1 MSRLVMML
9 HPMQRLLSHALAK
22 IVVVAA
28 LYYLTGQLGLLL
40 AVPPGYATIIWPA
53 SGIAVGALIAYG
65 RSLWPG
71 IFVGSLALN
80 AVIGGGY
87 SAETGWAFDK
97 LAIAAAI
104 AAGSTAQALVARWL
118 VGRVVGIPIDLRG
131 MRDIIAPLLAAG
143 PVSCVV
149 APTVGVTSLYLA
161 GVVPSAGVAH
171 NWLTWWSGDV
181 LGIVIFLP
189 IVLIAPGAER
199 QLSWR
204 GTPLGTLPIA
214 AILTLL
220 LPLGLTFYGWKAT
233 NQFIYDRNSAI
244 FASMAIENE
253 QALMHRLASYDQA
266 LLGGVDFFEGSS
278 YVSADEWR
286 SYVDVLDLKRSMPG
300 VNGIGYIENVPAEKV
315 SDFLFRVQKAQ
326 PQFTIHPDVP
336 GGPRIIIT
344 YIEPLAPNRPALGL
358 NIAFESNRLEGA
370 TLSRDTGK
378 PAITRRIV
386 LVQDQTK
393 SNGFILLHPM
403 YRKNVPLGSVDE
415 RRAALTG
422 WIYAP
427 FVAQKFMS
435 GLTTSE
441 DRSLTLQVYDGDG
454 EDADALIYQS
464 GEPNASA
471 PAPAFSIRKQ
481 VDVMQQRWTLS
492 WHSTPAFEQSV
503 ASQEPL
509 LVLASGIVFTALF
522 GVLLSLFAHRAE
534 TIKVL
539 VDRKTSELAEREA
552 LYRLLAENTSDMIS
566 RVAFDG
572 TRLYTSP
579 ACLRLLGYTAEELQN
594 SNAFSD
600 VHPKQRSRLQAEYA
614 RLARGEIDESKGVF
628 TLHRKDDDW
637 VQAEITLQLVR
648 DRAGNPAE
656 LVVTERDV
664 TLQEQR
670 AEELKLARAE
680 AEVAKMNAEQA
691 SEAKTA
697 FLATMSHEIRTPLNG
712 VIGYGDLLLSS
723 NELSEQNRRYAE
735 RIGTSAA
742 ALLTVVNDI
751 LDFSRIEAGQVEID
765 AHPFSLGALIDNALS
780 IVGGVAT
787 RKGLALV
794 RQVDPTLPPRLV
806 GDQDR
811 LRQVLL
817 NLLNNAVKFT
827 ATGTVTLAVDRIG
840 DSGAGPVG
848 LRFAVRDTGIGISA
862 EQQDRLFQRFS
873 QVDGSI
879 RREFGG
885 SGLGL
890 AISKRLV
897 GLMGGRIG
905 VDSTAGEG
913 SLFWFEV
920 ALAEAT
926 SDAEPSRFVEAMNET
941 RAPARILL
949 VEDMEINRD
958 IASAVL
964 RSHGHEVDIAVD
976 GTEAIAAI
984 QNRTYDVVLMDVQM
998 PVMDGLSATRHI
1010 RALNPPVRD
1019 IPIVALTANVLP
1031 FQLAELR
1038 AAGMTDH
1045 VGKPFKQAELLAAIV
1060 RNTGSGP
1067 DRHVGEPGP
1076 AATGGRD
1083 FNADVFGNLETVLG
1097 KNRVEKLLDKL
1108 ADVLRTRLVSISPDT
1123 IELDVVQRDAH
1134 SLVSSSGML
1143 GFEALSNLCRDIE
1156 TSCIAGTDLM
1166 PALQRFERA
1175 RDAALN
1181 KIEALK
1187 SAV

>member
-1 MSRLVMML
+1 MSRLVMVL
-9 HPMQRLLSHALAK
+9 HPMQRLLSHALAR
-22 IVVVAA
+22 IVAVAA

-53 SGIAVGALIAYG
+53 SGIAVGALLAYG

-71 IFVGSLALN
+71 IFIGSLVLN

-87 SAETGWAFDK
+87 SGETGWALDK
-97 LAIAAAI
+97 LAVAAAI
-104 AAGSTAQALVARWL
+104 AGGSTVQALVARWL
-118 VGRVVGIPIDLRG
+118 VSRAVGLPIDLRG
-131 MRDIIAPLLAAG
+131 IRDIIALFLAAA
-143 PVSCVV
+143 PISCIV
-149 APTVGVTSLYLA
+149 APSVGVASLYVA
-161 GVVPSAGVAH
+161 GVVPYAGVAH

-189 IVLIAPGAER
+189 IVLVAPGAKR
-199 QLSWR
+199 RLTWR
-204 GTPLGTLPIA
+204 GAPLGALPVA
-214 AILTLL
+214 AILLLL
-220 LPLGLTFYGWKAT
+220 LPLGLTFYGWKAS

-266 LLGGVDFFEGSS
+266 LVGGVGFFEGSS
-278 YVSADEWR
+278 YVSAEEWR
-286 SYVDVLDLKRSMPG
+286 SYVEVLDLKRSMPG
-300 VNGIGYIENVPAEKV
+300 VNGIGYIENVPVEKV
-315 SDFLFRVQKAQ
+315 ADFLLRAQMTQ

-336 GGPRIIIT
+336 GGPRFVIT

-370 TLSRDTGK
+370 TLSRDTGQ
-378 PAITRRIV
+378 PAITKRIV

-403 YRKNVPLGSVDE
+403 YRKNVPLNSVDE

-441 DRSLTLQVYDGDG
+441 DRSLALHVYDGDS
-454 EDADALIYQS
+454 EDAEALIYHS
-464 GEPNASA
+464 SEPDETAS
-471 PAPAFSIRKQ
+471 APAFSIRKQ

-492 WHSTPAFEQSV
+492 WHSTPAFEHSV

-509 LVLASGIVFTALF
+509 LVLCSGIVFTALF
-522 GVLLSLFAHRAE
+522 GALLFLFARRAE
-534 TIKVL
+534 TVKVL

-552 LYRLLAENTSDMIS
+552 LYRLLAENSSDMIS

-579 ACLRLLGYTAEELQN
+579 ACMRLLGYTPEELQN

-614 RLARGEIDESKGVF
+614 KLARGEIGESKGVF

-648 DRAGNPAE
+648 DKAGTPTE

-664 TLQEQR
+664 TLQQER
-670 AEELKLARAE
+670 AEELKLAKAE
-680 AEVAKMNAEQA
+680 AEIAKTNAEQA

-723 NELSEQNRRYAE
+723 KELSEQNRRYAE

-751 LDFSRIEAGQVEID
+751 LDFSRIEAGQIEID
-765 AHPFSLGALIDNALS
+765 AHPFTLGALIDNTLS
-780 IVGGVAT
+780 IVNGIAA
-787 RKGLALV
+787 RKGLAMV
-794 RQVDPTLPPRLV
+794 RRIDPTLPPHLV

-827 ATGTVTLAVDRIG
+827 ATGSVTLAVDRIG
-840 DSGAGPVG
+840 DAGAGSIG
-848 LRFAVRDTGIGISA
+848 LRFAVRDTGIGIPA
-862 EQQDRLFQRFS
+862 DQQDRLFQRFS
-873 QVDGSI
+873 QVDGSV

-897 GLMGGRIG
+897 ELMGGRIG
-905 VDSTAGEG
+905 VESTAGEG

-920 ALAEAT
+920 ALPEAAA
-926 SDAEPSRFVEAMNET
+926 DAEPSRFAQAMNET
-941 RAPARILL
+941 TAPARILL

-958 IASAVL
+958 IACAVL
-964 RSHGHEVDIAVD
+964 RAHGHEVDVAVD
-976 GTEAIAAI
+976 GTEAVAAV
-984 QNRTYDVVLMDVQM
+984 QNRSYDVVLMDVQM
-998 PVMDGLSATRHI
+998 PVMDGLTATRHI
-1010 RALNPPVRD
+1010 RELNSPVRD

-1031 FQLAELR
+1031 FQLSELW

-1045 VGKPFKQAELLAAIV
+1045 VGKPFKQPELLAAIV
-1060 RNTGSGP
+1060 RNTGGRP
-1067 DRHVGEPGP
+1067 NRGADEPG
-1076 AATGGRD
+1076 ATADRD
-1083 FNADVFGNLETVLG
+1083 GVFNADVFGNLAKVLG
-1097 KNRVEKLLDKL
+1097 KNRVNQLLDKL
-1108 ADVLRTRLVSISPDT
+1108 ADVLRTRLVSIAPDA
-1123 IELDVVQRDAH
+1123 IERDVVQRDAH

-1143 GFEALSNLCRDIE
+1143 GFETLSNLCRDIE
-1156 TSCIAGTDLM
+1156 TCCIDGADLT
-1166 PALQRFERA
+1166 PALQRYERA
-1175 RDAALN
+1175 RDAVLS

-1187 SAV
+1187 SAA